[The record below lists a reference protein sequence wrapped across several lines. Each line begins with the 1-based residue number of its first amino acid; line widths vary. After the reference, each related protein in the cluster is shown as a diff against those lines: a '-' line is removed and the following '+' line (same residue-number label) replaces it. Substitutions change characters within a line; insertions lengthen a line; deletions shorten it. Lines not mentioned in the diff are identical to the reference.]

1 MKMQTILSKYDESI
15 SHKFL
20 IRMQAV
26 YANLKSAEKRAADT
40 ILQNPHY
47 IVNST
52 IVDVAKLS
60 GCSEATLVRL
70 ARKLG
75 FSGYPELK
83 TALLHE
89 EDDNYLLYD
98 EIQPSDSP
106 TVIID
111 KVFNII
117 KQSLTD
123 TQSLIDETQ
132 YQLALDYILNAN
144 RLYFVGAGDAY
155 AVAYAAY
162 LKFSRIGLNVG
173 CSKDLDV
180 QLIEASKFTENDVL
194 IVISHSGRTQ
204 SLYEVAKC
212 AKLHKAK
219 IIAITNYP
227 ISPIAKLVDAVIL
240 TASFSP
246 NIYKEIMAKRIPELS
261 VIETL
266 YINTLM
272 RSDAKHQAILSN
284 SSSALALNKIE

>member
-1 MKMQTILSKYDESI
+1 METILSKYDESI

-20 IRMQAV
+20 IRIMAV
-26 YANLKSAEKRAADT
+26 YSTLKSAERRAADA
-40 ILQNPHY
+40 ILENPDY

-70 ARKLG
+70 SRKLG

-83 TALLHE
+83 SALLQE
-89 EDDNYLLYD
+89 KEDHFSLYD
-98 EIQPSDSP
+98 EIQPDDEPSI
-106 TVIID
+106 IID

-123 TQSLIDETQ
+123 TQSMIDEAQ
-132 YQLALDYILNAN
+132 YQLALQYILNAN
-144 RLYFVGAGDAY
+144 KLYFVGVGDAFS
-155 AVAYAAY
+155 VAYAAY
-162 LKFSRIGLNVG
+162 LKFSRIGYNAG

-180 QLIEASKFTENDVL
+180 QLIEMSKFTENDVL
-194 IVISHSGRTQ
+194 IIISHSGRTQ

-212 AKLHKAK
+212 AKLNKAK
-219 IIAITNYP
+219 LIAITNYP
-227 ISPIAKLVDAVIL
+227 ISPIAKMVDSVIL

-246 NIYKEIMAKRIPELS
+246 NIYKEIMAKRIAELS

-266 YINTLM
+266 YISTLM
-272 RSDAKHQAILSN
+272 RSDSRHQAVLTN
-284 SSSALALNKIE
+284 SSIALALNKIE

>member
-1 MKMQTILSKYDESI
+1 MQTIISKKLNEMI

-20 IRMQAV
+20 IRVQAI
-26 YANLKSAEKRAADT
+26 YGNLKSAEKRAADT
-40 ILQNPHY
+40 ILEHPSY

-60 GCSEATLVRL
+60 QCSEATLVRL

-83 TALLHE
+83 SALLD
-89 EDDNYLLYD
+89 EDENDFLLYD
-98 EIQPSDSP
+98 EITPTDPPS
-106 TVIID
+106 VIID

-123 TQSLIDETQ
+123 TQTLIDESQ
-132 YQLALDYILNAN
+132 YQLALKYILHCN

-162 LKFSRIGLNVG
+162 LKFSRTGYNVG

-194 IVISHSGRTQ
+194 VVISHSGRTQ

-212 AKLHKAK
+212 AKLNKAK

-272 RSDAKHQAILSN
+272 HSDAKHQTILAN
-284 SSSALALNKIE
+284 SYNALALNKIE

>member
-1 MKMQTILSKYDESI
+1 MQMTLSKYDESI

-20 IRMQAV
+20 IRIQSV
-26 YANLKSAEKRAADT
+26 YGTLKSAEKRAADA
-40 ILQNPHY
+40 ILENPDY
-47 IVNST
+47 TVNST
-52 IVDVAKLS
+52 IVDVAKIS
-60 GCSEATLVRL
+60 QCSEATLVRL

-83 TALLHE
+83 TAILHKE
-89 EDDNYLLYD
+89 EDNILLYD
-98 EIQPSDSP
+98 EILP
-106 TVIID
+106 TDTPKVIID
-111 KVFNII
+111 KVFKIV

-123 TQSLIDETQ
+123 TQSLIDEAQ
-132 YQLALDYILNAN
+132 YELAMKYILKSD

-162 LKFSRIGLNVG
+162 LKFSRIGYNVG
-173 CSKDLDV
+173 CSKDIDV

-194 IVISHSGRTQ
+194 VIISHSGRTQ

-212 AKLHKAK
+212 AKLNKAK

-246 NIYKEIMAKRIPELS
+246 NIYLEIMAKRIPELS

-272 RSDAKHQAILSN
+272 HSDAKHQAILSKSN
-284 SSSALALNKIE
+284 NALSLNKIE

>member
-1 MKMQTILSKYDESI
+1 MQMILNSKYDEKI
-15 SHKFL
+15 SHRFL
-20 IRMQAV
+20 IRIQAI
-26 YANLKSAEKRAADT
+26 YGTLKSAEKRAADT
-40 ILQNPHY
+40 ILQNPSY
-47 IVNST
+47 IVKST

-60 GCSEATLVRL
+60 QCSEATLVRL

-83 TALLHE
+83 SSVLHA
-89 EDDNYLLYD
+89 EDNTTLLYD
-98 EIQPSDSP
+98 EISPEDSP
-106 TVIID
+106 ITVID
-111 KVFNII
+111 KVFQYI

-123 TQSLIDETQ
+123 TQSLIDPAQ
-132 YQLALDYILNAN
+132 YSLALKLIQNAN
-144 RLYFVGAGDAY
+144 RIYFVGAGDAY

-162 LKFSRIGLNVG
+162 LKFSRIGFNAG

-194 IVISHSGRTQ
+194 VVISHSGRTH
-204 SLYEVAKC
+204 SLFEVAKC
-212 AKLHKAK
+212 AKLNNAK

-246 NIYKEIMAKRIPELS
+246 DIYKEVMAKRIPELS

-272 RSDAKHQAILSN
+272 HSDAKHHDILTN
-284 SSSALALNKIE
+284 SSHALALNKID

>member
-1 MKMQTILSKYDESI
+1 MQMILQKYDESI

-20 IRMQAV
+20 IRIQAV
-26 YANLKSAEKRAADT
+26 YGTLKSAEKRAADT
-40 ILQNPHY
+40 ILQHPSY

-60 GCSEATLVRL
+60 QCSEATLVRL

-83 TALLHE
+83 TAILHE
-89 EDDNYLLYD
+89 EADDFLLYD
-98 EIQPSDSP
+98 EILPTDSP
-106 TVIID
+106 KVIID
-111 KVFNII
+111 KVFNIV

-123 TQSLIDETQ
+123 TQSLIDESQ
-132 YQLALDYILNAN
+132 YLLALKYILNAN

-155 AVAYAAY
+155 AVAYSAY
-162 LKFSRIGLNVG
+162 LKFSRIGYNVG
-173 CSKDLDV
+173 CSKDIDV
-180 QLIEASKFTENDVL
+180 QLVEMSKFTENDVL
-194 IVISHSGRTQ
+194 VVISHSGRTQ

-212 AKLHKAK
+212 ARLHKAK

-272 RSDAKHQAILSN
+272 HSDVKHQAILANSN
-284 SSSALALNKIE
+284 NALAINKIE

>member
-1 MKMQTILSKYDESI
+1 MELILNKYDDSI

-20 IRMQAV
+20 IRIQAI
-26 YANLKSAEKRAADT
+26 YSTLKSAEKRAADT
-40 ILQNPHY
+40 ILENPNY

-83 TALLHE
+83 SSILTE
-89 EDDNYLLYD
+89 KDDNYLLYD
-98 EIQPSDSP
+98 EIQPNDSP
-106 TVIID
+106 SVIID

-123 TQSLIDETQ
+123 TQTLIDQSQ
-132 YQLALDYILNAN
+132 YQLALKYILNAN

-162 LKFSRIGLNVG
+162 LKFSRIGYNVG
-173 CSKDLDV
+173 CSKDFDV
-180 QLIEASKFTENDVL
+180 QLIEMSKFNENDVL

-212 AKLHKAK
+212 ARLNKAK

-266 YINTLM
+266 YINALM
-272 RSDAKHQAILSN
+272 HSDAKHQAILAN
-284 SSSALALNKIE
+284 SSNALAFNKID

>member
-1 MKMQTILSKYDESI
+1 MQAVLNKYDEKI

-20 IRMQAV
+20 IRIQAV
-26 YANLKSAEKRAADT
+26 YGTLKSAERRAADA
-40 ILQNPHY
+40 ILENPHY

-60 GCSEATLVRL
+60 QCSEATLVRL

-83 TALLHE
+83 SAILHE
-89 EDDNYLLYD
+89 EEDHTLLYD
-98 EIQPSDSP
+98 EITPTDSP
-106 TVIID
+106 GVIID
-111 KVFNII
+111 KVFKII

-123 TQSLIDETQ
+123 TQSLIDEAQ
-132 YQLALDYILNAN
+132 YRLALNYILKAN

-162 LKFSRIGLNVG
+162 LKFSRIGYNVG
-173 CSKDLDV
+173 CSKDIDV
-180 QLIEASKFTENDVL
+180 QLIETSRLTENDVL

-212 AKLHKAK
+212 AKLNKAK

-227 ISPIAKLVDAVIL
+227 FSPIAKLVDAVIL

-272 RSDAKHQAILSN
+272 RSDAKHQTILAN
-284 SSSALALNKIE
+284 SAYALSLNKIE

>member
-1 MKMQTILSKYDESI
+1 MQTILEKYDENI

-20 IRMQAV
+20 IRIQSI
-26 YANLKSAEKRAADT
+26 YANLKSAEKRAADA
-40 ILQNPHY
+40 ILANPSY

-83 TALLHE
+83 SALLHE
-89 EDDNYLLYD
+89 EDDYLLYD
-98 EIQPSDSP
+98 EIQPDDSP

-111 KVFNII
+111 KVFSII

-132 YQLALDYILNAN
+132 YQLAMNYILNAN

-155 AVAYAAY
+155 SVAYAAF

-173 CSKDLDV
+173 CSKDFDV
-180 QLIEASKFTENDVL
+180 QLIEVSKFTENDVL

-246 NIYKEIMAKRIPELS
+246 NFYKEIMAKRIPELS

-272 RSDAKHQAILSN
+272 RSDARHQTILTNSN
-284 SSSALALNKIE
+284 SALALNKIE